1 MENTQLT
8 STHIAGFPAMTIEG
22 SVQKPP
28 LLFIHGSFV
37 GHESF
42 APWLRYF
49 GGAGRRCMAASRRG
63 RAGIGPERARGV
75 SIADYVDDTLKVIE
89 ALGEMPIIIGHSLG
103 GLIAQKIA
111 ELGKARAAV
120 LICPAPAAM
129 LTAQAAALP
138 TYLPMMPRIL
148 AGQPIIPGPG
158 GCSTIAL
165 NEVPKPLR
173 PAIHKTLVHESGKVY
188 REMIFGTFK
197 IDFSKITCPVMVM
210 GGRNDRI
217 VSVKLVEWTAAKL
230 GVQAHIY
237 DGHAHW
243 LLEEPG
249 WEGIAGEALDFV
261 NGVSGTGEARLRRV
275 A

>member
-1 MENTQLT
+1 MENHQLT
-8 STHIAGFPAMTIEG
+8 SASIAGFPAMTTEG
-22 SVQKPP
+22 PSNKPP

-49 GGAGRRCMAASRRG
+49 GAAGWRCMAASRRG
-63 RAGIGPERARGV
+63 RAGIGPARAKGLR
-75 SIADYVDDTLKVIE
+75 IADYVDDTLKVIE
-89 ALGEMPIIIGHSLG
+89 ALGETPIIIGHSLG

-148 AGQPIIPGPG
+148 TGQPIIPPPS
-158 GCSTIAL
+158 GCSAIAL
-165 NEVPKPLR
+165 NEVPEPQR

-197 IDFSKITCPVMVM
+197 IDFGKITCPVMVM

-230 GVQAHIY
+230 GVTAHMY

-249 WEGIAGEALDFV
+249 WEGIAGKALEFV
-261 NGVSGTGEARLRRV
+261 NSIAGAGGARLLRV